1 MINLNL
7 SELQCIRRALGDF
20 ISSKE
25 NSVYDFSFYVD
36 INKKINDEIY
46 SKSNKTKK
54 SLEQSLKDE
63 ISDLAQMRIE
73 LLQEESKIAKVR
85 REVERQITLRH
96 IQLLEAQ

>member
-1 MINLNL
+1 MT
-7 SELQCIRRALGDF
+7 SA
-20 ISSKE
+20 
-25 NSVYDFSFYVD
+25 
-36 INKKINDEIY
+36 
-46 SKSNKTKK
+46 
-54 SLEQSLKDE
+54 QSLKDE